1 MIGWRYFI
9 GVFQRDRI
17 DLMTFDVYMM
27 LMFSHFIGS
36 CDPLGIFQQIA
47 LNFHHPLKNMYVL
60 IDSFGRRQSLD
71 SVSMQKMD
79 PFASLLPVNVKV
91 FHTPEIKVLIFQLQ

>member
-1 MIGWRYFI
+1 MNQPNPSFFVFPCAAPRAIYIENLQQLFNCYQI
-9 GVFQRDRI
+9 LSAVGVFQRDHI

-47 LNFHHPLKNMYVL
+47 LNFHHPLK
-60 IDSFGRRQSLD
+60 
-71 SVSMQKMD
+71 VS
-79 PFASLLPVNVKV
+79 
-91 FHTPEIKVLIFQLQ
+91 